1 MKHNVEGYE
10 QNGYPLRDSIIPMD
24 QYMKHFTC
32 IETIQTN
39 QKELPKEIKEIKGK
53 EKNSWIAC
61 NEGGANFN
69 LSSCFVKTKST

>member
-53 EKNSWIAC
+53 EKNS
-61 NEGGANFN
+61 
-69 LSSCFVKTKST
+69 